1 MTWSPQALD
10 ELKSLVDAGLS
21 AGQIAERIG
30 ISRSAVVGRIHRAK
44 GALGK
49 LQGKVGFQRAKSE
62 TVAKPPKVARKTMA
76 PPPLGP
82 DHLLFVSPPCQ
93 LFAVPP
99 RPQRSRDIIVVP
111 MPFARAI
118 SEARCLFYAC
128 DDYAPASADMLVC
141 GCKRAAN
148 LRNKPY
154 CADHLFAETE
164 KAAA

>member
-49 LQGKVGFQRAKSE
+49 LQGKVGFQTKSD
-62 TVAKPPKVARKTMA
+62 TGSKPVKLARKKVAA
-76 PPPLGP
+76 PALSPVL
-82 DHLLFVSPPCQ
+82 VSAAPTRPVI
-93 LFAVPP
+93 AP
-99 RPQRSRDIIVVP
+99 RPLQKANDIVVVP
-111 MPFARAI
+111 LPFSRAI
-118 SEARCLFYAC
+118 TEARCLFYAA
-128 DDYAPASADMLVC
+128 DANSPASSEMLVC